1 MTRLLRRTVI
11 CWFLIPLAVAQSP
24 NASARKP
31 LTIEAIF
38 AGGGITGRPPETI
51 RWTPDHTKFS
61 YIQRDD
67 SGEHGELWLV
77 DAATG
82 QKALLVSESKLA
94 ALAPP
99 IENIKDEREIERI
112 NRYRVDPYH
121 WAPDSKHLLFVP
133 RGQLWLYSLE
143 NGTAVQLSAS
153 PDRSGDPKFS
163 PDGSR
168 LAYVRK
174 HNLYVR
180 HVSSDTE
187 TQLTRDKDDKDKDKD
202 KDEKKK
208 DANLLNGEVDWVY
221 AEELGVR
228 SNYFWSPD
236 SKNIVFLRMDETRV
250 PTYPITDWM
259 PTHPTVDMEKYP
271 KAGDP
276 NPVVRLGVVSA
287 SGGDVKW
294 ISLTDDADTYIPR
307 FGWVRDGVLWAEVL
321 NRAQDHLDL
330 YFIDARSGRSRK
342 VLTETAANA
351 WVNVND
357 DMTILKSGDRFLW
370 SSWRDGTTQLYLYS
384 FDKEN
389 PLASDAKLERQL
401 TKGDFEMLGVEAV
414 DEEDGVV
421 YVTCNRDDPR
431 ERHIYSVKLDGSGFE
446 PVTDEDGTHHAIFA
460 GDGKHFVDEFSA
472 LMTPPRTLICSTDNT
487 CKNVWKSRSVDDYK
501 LTAPQFLEF
510 KADDGTTLY
519 GQLLLP
525 PESTPGKIPLIV
537 NIYGGPAAQLVRN
550 SWIENWTGSSGLF
563 HQLLSQRGFAIFT
576 VDNRGTPA
584 RDRKFMT
591 AVRHQ
596 FGAIELQ
603 DQLTALDQLFVQYPQ
618 LDRTR
623 VGIWGW
629 SNGASMTLYAM
640 THSPMFKAGAAVAPV
655 TDWRNYDSIYT
666 ERNNGLPTDKDTTS
680 YTDLNLPK
688 VADKLQG
695 SLLLAHGTGD
705 DNVHFQN
712 SIQMVE
718 ALIQAGK
725 QFQFMVYPNKTHS
738 IRGSDDR
745 DHLFHLIEDHFEHAL
760 K

>member
-1 MTRLLRRTVI
+1 VNRLIRHTLI
-11 CWFLIPLAVAQSP
+11 CWVLIPLAGAQTP
-24 NASARKP
+24 TTSAKKP
-31 LTIEAIF
+31 LTIETIF
-38 AGGGITGRPPETI
+38 AAGGITGRPPETI

-67 SGEHGELWLV
+67 SGGHGELWLV
-77 DAATG
+77 DAAAG
-82 QKALLVSESKLA
+82 QKTLLVNETKLA
-94 ALAPP
+94 TLAPP

-112 NRYRVDPYH
+112 NRYHVDPYH
-121 WAPDSKHLLFVP
+121 WAPDSKHVLFVP
-133 RGQLWLYSLE
+133 QGQLWLYSLE
-143 NGTAVQLSAS
+143 TRTAVQLSAS

-163 PDGSR
+163 PDGTR
-168 LAYVRK
+168 LAYVRR

-187 TQLTRDKDDKDKDKD
+187 TQLTRDKDDKENKD

-259 PTHPTVDMEKYP
+259 PTHPAVDMEKYP

-287 SGGDVKW
+287 SGGDIKW
-294 ISLTDDADTYIPR
+294 ISLSDDPDTYIPR

-321 NRAQDHLDL
+321 NRAQDRLDL
-330 YFIDARSGRSRK
+330 YFVDAHAGRSRK
-342 VLTETAANA
+342 VLSETAPNA

-357 DMTILKSGDRFLW
+357 DLMFLQSGDRFLW

-389 PLASDAKLERQL
+389 PLANEAKLEHQL
-401 TKGDFEMLGVEAV
+401 TKGDFEVLAVEAV
-414 DEEDGVV
+414 DEAAGIV
-421 YVTCNRDDPR
+421 YFVCNEDDPR
-431 ERHIYSVKLDGSGFE
+431 ERQLYAVKLDGSGFE
-446 PVTDEDGTHHAIFA
+446 RISPEDGTHQLTFA
-460 GDGKHFVDEFSA
+460 DDGKHYIDEFSA
-472 LMTPPRTLICSTDNT
+472 LMTPPRSRVCSTGGKCEKLWD
-487 CKNVWKSRSVDDYK
+487 SRKVNDYA
-501 LTAPQFLEF
+501 LTAPEFLEF

-519 GQLLLP
+519 GELLLP
-525 PESTPGKIPLIV
+525 PASAAPGKIPVIV

-550 SWIENWTGSSGLF
+550 SWIEDWTGSSGLF

-596 FGAIELQ
+596 FGAIELK

-618 LDRTR
+618 LDRSR

-640 THSPMFKAGAAVAPV
+640 IHSPMFKAGAAVAPV
-655 TDWRNYDSIYT
+655 TDWHNYDSIYT
-666 ERNNGLPTDKDTTS
+666 ERNNGLPTDKNTTS

-712 SIQMVE
+712 SVQMVE
-718 ALIQAGK
+718 ALIKAGK

-745 DHLFHLIEDHFEHAL
+745 DHLFHLIEDHFESAL

>member
-1 MTRLLRRTVI
+1 VNRLIRHTLI
-11 CWFLIPLAVAQSP
+11 CWLLIPFAGAQTP
-24 NASARKP
+24 TTSAKKP
-31 LTIEAIF
+31 LTIETIF
-38 AGGGITGRPPETI
+38 AAGGITGRPPETI
-51 RWTPDHTKFS
+51 RWTPDHAKFS

-77 DAATG
+77 DAAAG
-82 QKALLVSESKLA
+82 QKTLLVNETKLA
-94 ALAPP
+94 TLAPP

-112 NRYRVDPYH
+112 NRYHVDPYH

-133 RGQLWLYSLE
+133 QGQLWLYSLE
-143 NGTAVQLSAS
+143 TRTAVQLSAS

-163 PDGSR
+163 PDGTR

-187 TQLTRDKDDKDKDKD
+187 TQLTRDKDEKDKDKD
-202 KDEKKK
+202 DKKK

-221 AEELGVR
+221 AEELSVR

-250 PTYPITDWM
+250 PTYPLADWM

-287 SGGDVKW
+287 SGGDIKW
-294 ISLTDDADTYIPR
+294 ISLSDDSDTYIPR

-321 NRAQDHLDL
+321 NRAQDRLDL
-330 YFIDARSGRSRK
+330 YFVDARSGRSRK
-342 VLTETAANA
+342 VLSETAPNA

-357 DMTILKSGDRFLW
+357 DLTFLQSGDRFLW

-389 PLASDAKLERQL
+389 PLTNEAKVERQL

-414 DEEDGVV
+414 DETAGIV
-421 YVTCNRDDPR
+421 YLVCNEDDPR
-431 ERHIYSVKLDGSGFE
+431 ERQLYAVKLDGSGFE
-446 PVTDEDGTHHAIFA
+446 RISPEDGTHQLTFA
-460 GDGKHFVDEFSA
+460 DDGKHYIDEFSA
-472 LMTPPRTLICSTDNT
+472 LMTPPRLRVCSTVGKCEKLWD
-487 CKNVWKSRSVDDYK
+487 SRRVDDYA
-501 LTAPQFLEF
+501 LTAPEFLEF

-519 GQLLLP
+519 GELLLP
-525 PESTPGKIPLIV
+525 PASAAPGKIPVIV
-537 NIYGGPAAQLVRN
+537 NVYGGPAAQLVRN
-550 SWIENWTGSSGLF
+550 SWIQDWTGSSGLF
-563 HQLLSQRGFAIFT
+563 HQILAQRGFAIFT
-576 VDNRGTPA
+576 LDNRGTPA

-596 FGAIELQ
+596 FGGIELK

-618 LDRTR
+618 LDRSR

-688 VADKLQG
+688 LADKLQG

-712 SIQMVE
+712 SVQMVE
-718 ALIQAGK
+718 ALIKAGK

-745 DHLFHLIEDHFEHAL
+745 DHLFHLIEDHFESAL
-760 K
+760 N